1 MALKLPIPKLDKR
14 GVAMAQ
20 ARFKAWWEGADFDP
34 AAAAAVIEA
43 QLAAAAANDP
53 GAEGDLFALEPPPVD
68 LRLEALQRIWG
79 EGRVQPAD
87 AGVEAAHPATLQ
99 LSATGVLAIFGPGL
113 AGPVQAIAQTHPGEI
128 RTFEWRDET
137 QAHLRYGVT
146 RAQLDKRVTVSTID
160 LETFTAPLA
169 AFDGLVSCD
178 DVTFADNGARL
189 AQQVMKALKPNA
201 RAVIDAYAALPGGD
215 LSPAFATSFSEPHLR
230 ASGDIETMFTDA
242 GLTLVSHD
250 DVTEEHLAAARAGF
264 KRLAE
269 ALAEGAPLAP
279 GAGRELAWEAEA
291 WRMRMKLLATRRL
304 ERRRLVVAR
313 PAE

>member
-34 AAAAAVIEA
+34 TAAAAVIEA

-79 EGRVQPAD
+79 EGRVHPGDPAI
-87 AGVEAAHPATLQ
+87 EAAHPATLQ
-99 LSATGVLAIFGPGL
+99 LAATGTLAIFGPGL
-113 AGPVQAIAQTHPGEI
+113 SGPVQSIAQIHPGEI
-128 RTFEWRDET
+128 RVFEWRDET
-137 QAHLRYGVT
+137 QAHLRFGLAK
-146 RAQLDKRVTVSTID
+146 AQLDKRVTVSTID
-160 LETFTAPLA
+160 LETFSPPLA
-169 AFDGLVSCD
+169 AFDALISCD
-178 DVTFADNGARL
+178 DVTFSDNGARL
-189 AQQVMKALKPNA
+189 AQQIMKALKPKA
-201 RAVIDAYAALPGGD
+201 RAMIDTYAALPGGD
-215 LSPAFATSFSEPHLR
+215 LSPAFAASFSEPHLR
-230 ASGDIETMFTDA
+230 ASGDIQSMFTDT

-264 KRLAE
+264 KRLAD
-269 ALAEGAPLAP
+269 ALSEGPPLAP

-304 ERRRLVVAR
+304 ERRRLVVER
-313 PAE
+313 PE

>member
-1 MALKLPIPKLDKR
+1 MAMKLPLPKLDKR

-34 AAAAAVIEA
+34 TAAAEVIEA
-43 QLAAAAANDP
+43 RLAAAAANDP
-53 GAEGDLFALEPPPVD
+53 VAEGDLFALEAPPVD

-79 EGRVQPAD
+79 EGRVHPGD
-87 AGVEAAHPATLQ
+87 AGVEAALPAQ
-99 LSATGVLAIFGPGL
+99 MELSATGVLAVFGPGL
-113 AGPVQAIAQTHPGEI
+113 CGPLQALAQTHPGEI
-128 RTFEWRDET
+128 RAFEWRDET
-137 QAHLRYGVT
+137 QAHLRHGVAK
-146 RAQLDKRVTVSTID
+146 AQLDKRVTISTID
-160 LETFTAPLA
+160 LETFSPPLA

-178 DVTFADNGARL
+178 DITFADNGARL
-189 AQQVMKALKPNA
+189 AQQIMKALKPKA

-242 GLTLVSHD
+242 GLALVAHD

-264 KRLAE
+264 KRLAD

-291 WRMRMKLLATRRL
+291 WRVRMKLLATRRL
-304 ERRRLVVAR
+304 ERRRLVVQR
-313 PAE
+313 PE